1 MERMERTMT
10 NIVLFGAP
18 GAGKGTLAAKIK
30 KFSPVVHISTGDL
43 FRANI
48 KNGTP
53 IGKEAKSY
61 IDAGQLV
68 PDSVVIGMVKDRIDQ
83 DDVKENG
90 FMLDGFPRTLDQAKA
105 LDEIASLDVVVV
117 IEIAKEDLKKR
128 ILGRRSCPKCGKI
141 YNIYNDELKPKKEG
155 YCDVCPDSKL
165 VQRSDDNE
173 ETFEKRWNTYLSQSE
188 AVIDYYSKRDGLVQK
203 IDGTRTMSYTEEDL
217 RRFLNF

>member
-1 MERMERTMT
+1 MT

-18 GAGKGTLAAKIK
+18 GAGKGTLAGKIK
-30 KFSPVVHISTGDL
+30 KFSSVVHISTGDL

-48 KNGTP
+48 KNETP

-83 DDVKENG
+83 PDVKENG
-90 FMLDGFPRTLDQAKA
+90 FMLDGFPRTLEQAKA

-155 YCDVCPDSKL
+155 YCDVCENTTL

-188 AVIDYYSKRDGLVQK
+188 AVIDYYSKNEGLVQK
-203 IDGTRTMSYTEEDL
+203 IDGTRTMSYTEAEL
-217 RRFLNF
+217 RSILKM

>member
-1 MERMERTMT
+1 MT

-18 GAGKGTLAAKIK
+18 GAGKGTLAGKIT
-30 KFSPVVHISTGDL
+30 KFSSVVHISTGDL

-61 IDAGQLV
+61 IDAGKLV

-90 FMLDGFPRTLDQAKA
+90 FMLDGFPRTLEQAKT
-105 LDEIASLDVVVV
+105 LDEVADLDVVVV
-117 IEIAKEDLKKR
+117 IDIAKEDLKKR
-128 ILGRRSCPKCGKI
+128 ILGRRTCPKCKKI
-141 YNIYNDELKPKKEG
+141 YNIFNDELKPKKEG
-155 YCDVCPDSKL
+155 YCDNCADTEL
-165 VQRSDDNE
+165 TQRSDDNE

-188 AVIDYYSKRDGLVQK
+188 AVINYYSQREGLVQK
-203 IDGTRTMSYTEEDL
+203 IDGRKTMSYTEEDL
-217 RRFLNF
+217 RPMLQM